1 MQQKHGST
9 PDALPRPAEPRHMA
23 DCRVDSDGVARTC
36 ASDCQVPYP
45 QCKSPPRPGEER
57 RVEVAATCQRIAA
70 NEFAEIAISNQD
82 RRDLR
87 AAAEYS
93 LETPAIDSRPAECE
107 RLRAV
112 IDTDRACWSEAL
124 VAAQNQMRGMIGLL
138 EEQEKEQRSRAEAA
152 EAALATLRAE
162 RNSTVLSFE
171 QDLAELREQLA
182 TAQRGH
188 VVEVEHWAADEYGVT
203 VNGTQLWPMVTTR
216 TGCDAVAHKLRAAL
230 GSPRPVREHV
240 VEVRHEGVWWTVH
253 LNGKCLVPMSAISE
267 QTAER
272 AAQEIRAALNGPVA
286 KVEDAGAG
294 LLHDRVHEPCGKLL
308 ARKKIEVPAP
318 ARGYLL
324 QLGDRFLGLH
334 WDVEASKDRKECTPY
349 PSKQAALEDRSTID
363 TEWRRAR
370 IVRAAAPKCWVV
382 REGKVRGEGLYF
394 SWSHH
399 AVGGWFVSTRESR
412 WGFPAYAEAK
422 AAAGSTGR
430 IVAVYAK
437 KVKP

>member
-1 MQQKHGST
+1 MDQKHGPT

-23 DCRVDSDGVARTC
+23 DCRVDSDGVTWTC

-45 QCKSPPRPGEER
+45 QCKSPPRPGEKR

-93 LETPAIDSRPAECE
+93 LETSGMFEGRTAEEWAKFYRC
-107 RLRAV
+107 RF
-112 IDTDRACWSEAL
+112 DDW
-124 VAAQNQMRGMIGLL
+124 VA
-138 EEQEKEQRSRAEAA
+138 EVSRAEAA